1 MKFSR
6 RSLRFAVPATV
17 MASTFAF
24 VSVGQIM
31 SADAQIPNLPS
42 ITAQEL
48 LAKVATAQVPAFSGS
63 VKLTSNLGL
72 PDLGGFGGSEVPS
85 TAVGLLSGT
94 HSADIAS
101 DGPKKIKVTMTGDA
115 AESSW
120 IRNGADAWAWKSTNQ
135 SVKHAKIDDSDD
147 EARSLAGQSPADQM
161 NPAATANIL
170 LASVEPSTTVS
181 VRTSAYVAD
190 RAAYE
195 LVLTPKSTISTIS
208 EVVLSV
214 DAATGMPLE
223 ARVIAKGVTKPAM
236 VIGFTSIKFET
247 SPASTFVFTPPPGA
261 TVTEVESIADL
272 LPLGADGREGRRG
285 RGDRDKPADD
295 STKKPAESDSPK
307 TGSTVGIGW
316 DMVQIM
322 DAGAGSEQFSAFSA
336 AAKTVTLKDGTS
348 AKMLSTTLINALFSN
363 DGRIAFGAV
372 NQAGLEAALAATPS

>member
-24 VSVGQIM
+24 ASVGQIM

-48 LAKVATAQVPAFSGS
+48 LAKVSTAQVPAFSGS

-72 PDLGGFGGSEVPS
+72 PDLGGFGGSSVPS
-85 TAVGLLSGT
+85 SAIELLTGT
-94 HSADIAS
+94 HTANVAT
-101 DGPKKIKVTMTGDA
+101 DGPKKFKVTMTGKS

-120 IRNGADAWAWKSTNQ
+120 TRNGNDAWAWNSTNQ
-135 SVKHAKIDDSDD
+135 SVKHAKLDDMDD
-147 EARSLAGQSPADQM
+147 EARSLAEQSPADQM

-170 LASVEPSTTVS
+170 LASVEPTTTVS

-195 LVLTPKSTISTIS
+195 LVLTPKSSISTVE
-208 EVVLSV
+208 EVVMSV

-223 ARVIAKGVTKPAM
+223 VRVMAKGVSKPAL
-236 VIGFTSIKFET
+236 VTGFTSIKFAT
-247 SPASTFVFTPPPGA
+247 PPASTFEFTPPPGA
-261 TVTEVESIADL
+261 TVTEVNSISDL
-272 LPLGADGREGRRG
+272 LPLGSKGGDR
-285 RGDRDKPADD
+285 RGDRDGTDDAPDTKDVPATAGSD
-295 STKKPAESDSPK
+295 ST
-307 TGSTVGIGW
+307 TTVGFGW
-316 DMVQIM
+316 DMVAVTPTG
-322 DAGAGSEQFSAFSA
+322 AGAEQLAQFAS

-348 AKMLSTTLINALFSN
+348 AKMLSTTLINVLFSN
-363 DGRIAFGAV
+363 DGRIALGAV